1 MNSARE
7 RFISEVENRKFPARI
22 QGRQQRMSESLFL
35 RLEKL
40 LKERGVDFGVLRHQP
55 VFTSEEA
62 AAVRG
67 VALSTGAKALICRV
81 DDRFVM
87 LVIPAD
93 RKLDSKQVRKVLGIH
108 GLRFATKD
116 ELKELTGLTPGAVP
130 PFGSLFHLPTYCDTR
145 LAENERIN
153 FNAGDNSI
161 SVSLRYEDYLKVEK
175 PSLGSFAAQ

>member
-1 MNSARE
+1 MN
-7 RFISEVENRKFPARI
+7 
-22 QGRQQRMSESLFL
+22 ESVFL
-35 RLEKL
+35 RLERL

-67 VALSTGAKALICRV
+67 VALSTGAKALICKV

-93 RKLDSKQVRKVLGIH
+93 RKLDSKQVRQALGIH
-108 GLRFATKD
+108 ALRFATKE
-116 ELKELTGLTPGAVP
+116 ELKELTGLPPGAVP
-130 PFGSLFHLPTYCDTR
+130 PFGSLFGLTTYCDTH
-145 LAENERIN
+145 LAENERTN

-161 SVSLRYEDYLKVEK
+161 SVSLRYDDYLKVEN
-175 PSLGSFAAQ
+175 PSLGAFTIR

>member
-1 MNSARE
+1 MN
-7 RFISEVENRKFPARI
+7 
-22 QGRQQRMSESLFL
+22 ESVFL
-35 RLEKL
+35 RLERM

-67 VALSTGAKALICRV
+67 VALSSGAKALICRV

-87 LVIPAD
+87 FVIPAHQ
-93 RKLDSKQVRKVLGIH
+93 KLDSKKVRQALGIH
-108 GLRFATKD
+108 GLRFATRE
-116 ELKELTGLTPGAVP
+116 ELKELTGLPPGAVP
-130 PFGSLFHLPTYCDTR
+130 PFGSLFGLPTYCDTR

-161 SVSLRYEDYLKVEK
+161 SISLRYEDYLKVEN
-175 PSLGSFAAQ
+175 PSLGTFATP